1 MRKPARLPLL
11 VTVPV
16 LAALLALALPAQAQW
31 KWRDANGRLT
41 VSDLPPP
48 RGTPDKDILQRPEPV
63 VLRPPAAAASAASAA
78 DAAAAPAAPVSPAA
92 VRDPELQARRQAA
105 EQQKA
110 AQDKA
115 AADRVTAQRAENC
128 QRARS
133 HLAAL
138 ESGQRIARHNA
149 QGEQEI
155 LDDRGRAEETR
166 AARAVIAS
174 DCR

>member
-1 MRKPARLPLL
+1 MRQEARLPLL
-11 VTVPV
+11 VAVPV

-48 RGTPDKDILQRPEPV
+48 RGTPDKDILQRPETV

-78 DAAAAPAAPVSPAA
+78 ASAPAAAPAPAA
-92 VRDPELQARRQAA
+92 AQDPELQARRQAA

-110 AQDKA
+110 AQEKA
-115 AADRVTAQRAENC
+115 AADRVAAQRTENC

-138 ESGQRIARHNA
+138 ESGQRVARYNA
-149 QGEQEI
+149 RGEQEI
-155 LDDRGRAEETR
+155 LDDRGRADEMR

>member
-1 MRKPARLPLL
+1 MRRDARLRLL
-11 VTVPV
+11 V
-16 LAALLALALPAQAQW
+16 AALTVMSGVTLVLPAHAQW

-48 RGTPDKDILQRPEPV
+48 RGTPEKDILQRPETV
-63 VLRPPAAAASAASAA
+63 VPRPPAAAASAASAPA
-78 DAAAAPAAPVSPAA
+78 TPAAPGAA
-92 VRDPELQARRQAA
+92 QDPELQARRQAA

-110 AQDKA
+110 AEEKA
-115 AADRVTAQRAENC
+115 AADRVAAQRAENC

-138 ESGQRIARHNA
+138 ESGQRVARTNSR
-149 QGEQEI
+149 GELEV

>member
-1 MRKPARLPLL
+1 MRQEARLPLL
-11 VTVPV
+11 VAVPV

-48 RGTPDKDILQRPEPV
+48 RGTPDKDILQRPETV

-78 DAAAAPAAPVSPAA
+78 ASAAAPAPAA
-92 VRDPELQARRQAA
+92 AQDPELQARRQAA

-110 AQDKA
+110 AQEKA
-115 AADRVTAQRAENC
+115 AADRVAAQRAENC

-138 ESGQRIARHNA
+138 ESGQRVARTNSR
-149 QGEQEI
+149 GELEV

>member
-1 MRKPARLPLL
+1 MRKDARFPLL
-11 VTVPV
+11 VAVPV
-16 LAALLALALPAQAQW
+16 LLALLALALPAQAQW

-48 RGTPDKDILQRPEPV
+48 RGTPEKDILQRPETV
-63 VLRPPAAAASAASAA
+63 VLRPPAAAASAASAPA
-78 DAAAAPAAPVSPAA
+78 TPAAPGAA
-92 VRDPELQARRQAA
+92 QDPELQARRQAA

-110 AQDKA
+110 AEEKA
-115 AADRVTAQRAENC
+115 AADRVAAQRAENC

-138 ESGQRIARHNA
+138 ESGQRVARTNSR
-149 QGEQEI
+149 GELEV